1 MKKYMRWS
9 MTVVVSILVFAISF
23 ALIGFN
29 NALYW
34 NIYDY
39 PSELRG
45 VINTVLLYIGIAGG
59 FGIYMTLGALPIM
72 GTVDTIILLKQRRIK
87 KREARKVK
95 WLM

>member
-1 MKKYMRWS
+1 MKKYINWS
-9 MTVVVSILVFAISF
+9 LMVVVTILVFVISF
-23 ALIGFN
+23 ASIGFN

-39 PSELRG
+39 PSELRDI
-45 VINTVLLYIGIAGG
+45 INTVLLYIGIAGG

-72 GTVDTIILLKQRRIK
+72 GTIDTFKMLKERRIR
-87 KREARKVK
+87 KRETKKIK

>member
-1 MKKYMRWS
+1 MRKYMRWT
-9 MTVVVSILVFAISF
+9 MLVVISILVFAISF
-23 ALIGFN
+23 ASIGFN

-45 VINTVLLYIGIAGG
+45 IINTVLLYIGTAGG
-59 FGIYMTLGALPIM
+59 FGIYITLGALPIM
-72 GTVDTIILLKQRRIK
+72 GTIDTIILLKQRKIR